1 MTSIFRGAPTQF
13 TLTIYLSDGNNPDVT
28 WSFNVNLFNEIPEP
42 EFDVLRAGETSDN
55 LVILDGS
62 MVFDPEGDE
71 VRFEFWSDLD
81 GLLISGVTPDD
92 EIEWR
97 VG

>member
-1 MTSIFRGAPTQF
+1 M
-13 TLTIYLSDGNNPDVT
+13 L
-28 WSFNVNLFNEIPEP
+28 NLFNEIPEP

-55 LVILDGS
+55 IVILDGS

-97 VG
+97 GWLTKGSHTITMYTSDDRPGTSAHGTP